1 MVVVPARAVMY
12 LVVTLIL
19 WLLLL
24 VVAVVVGTPELN

>member
-24 VVAVVVGTPELN
+24 VAAVVVGTPELN